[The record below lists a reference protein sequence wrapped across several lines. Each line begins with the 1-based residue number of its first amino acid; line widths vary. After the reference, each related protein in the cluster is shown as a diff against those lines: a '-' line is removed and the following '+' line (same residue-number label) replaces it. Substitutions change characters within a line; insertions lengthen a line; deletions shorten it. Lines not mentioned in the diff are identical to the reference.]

1 MYAAVNIALK
11 QLHVLA
17 FMLIW
22 LPMGF
27 YGRIRMDF
35 VNTSNVRESIWISK

>member
-1 MYAAVNIALK
+1 MYVAVNIAPK
-11 QLHVLA
+11 QPHVLV

-27 YGRIRMDF
+27 YGRIIMDF
-35 VNTSNVRESIWISK
+35 VNTINVRESIWISK